1 MDKDNLD
8 RPSLHYPHT
17 SPSIVYLQNNIFQAN
32 TCLDHINDL
41 LGIYKEAVKKVLFHS
56 QSFQIMSEIII
67 EQIIKMNF
75 SVMDFGKKVGLIAL
89 RLHQTLQ
96 GFQPFNF

>member
-1 MDKDNLD
+1 
-8 RPSLHYPHT
+8 
-17 SPSIVYLQNNIFQAN
+17 
-32 TCLDHINDL
+32 
-41 LGIYKEAVKKVLFHS
+41 
-56 QSFQIMSEIII
+56 MSEIII

-96 GFQPFNF
+96 GFQPFKF